1 MQKDDTNIS
10 DAEDD
15 DFVRGRVNSMRTNIR
30 DMTGSIHE
38 LKLREFSV
46 VNSNDKSIKNDS
58 FLKNFNLSQNP
69 SYKDESAS
77 QTSDNY

>member
-30 DMTGSIHE
+30 DMTGSIHD
-38 LKLREFSV
+38 LKLRDLSV
-46 VNSNDKSIKNDS
+46 INS
-58 FLKNFNLSQNP
+58 
-69 SYKDESAS
+69 KD
-77 QTSDNY
+77 